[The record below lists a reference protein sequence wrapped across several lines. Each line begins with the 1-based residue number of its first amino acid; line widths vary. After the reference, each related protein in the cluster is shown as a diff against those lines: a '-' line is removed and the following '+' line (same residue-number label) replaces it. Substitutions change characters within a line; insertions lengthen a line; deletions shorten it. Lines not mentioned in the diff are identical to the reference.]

1 LRLQAQRSIAG
12 RATGIQIKGGIRMT
26 KWSAKAEVE
35 NVDSPEESQKLI
47 NEAVNKI
54 LEKYPPA
61 KR

>member
-1 LRLQAQRSIAG
+1 
-12 RATGIQIKGGIRMT
+12 MT

-61 KR
+61 KK